1 MTMPWNARRERRRNR
16 EERSEIARSS
26 DLSSDE
32 GSVQQLR
39 EVAETQLAL
48 QADNASSLDTQALTL
63 LTVDVALFGILTSVL
78 VSSVSLPPYW
88 AWALVPLGLSLG
100 LAFVAAA
107 VRGAP
112 ATGADLVEVLKHK
125 QSAGEIPADEL
136 TVLLAR
142 RAIEAR
148 ELNLVQLGRKQ
159 RATSRGVL
167 ALFSSCLVLGALALA
182 DQGVQSK
189 HGSKYCHSHERSH
202 SLCGKRRDLWRG
214 EQGPLRGRHAGDRSK
229 RAHARS
235 QATP

>member
-32 GSVQQLR
+32 GSVQRLR

-63 LTVDVALFGILTSVL
+63 LTVDVAFFGILTSVL
-78 VSSVSLPPYW
+78 VSPVSLPPYW

-112 ATGADLVEVLKHK
+112 ATGADLVEVLRHK
-125 QSAGEIPADEL
+125 RSAGEIPAAGL
-136 TVLLAR
+136 SVLLAR

-189 HGSKYCHSHERSH
+189 HGSNSHHIDKRRRSH
-202 SLCGKRRDLWRG
+202 CGERRRFCRG
-214 EQGPLRGRHAGDRSK
+214 EQGPLRGRHSGDCSK
-229 RAHARS
+229 RPHACS
-235 QATP
+235 QASP